1 MTEEDFT
8 LNKGLEI
15 IKNSK
20 NNIILFGPVGEGK
33 TTILNKIC
41 GQNFKTSNGY
51 FSTTNEVH
59 YAYSIKYNNIVIDF
73 PGLHSEVNKVEKIKV
88 QKNALS
94 VIPIKMICFIVRYS
108 PRYDNTLKSVSQMLQ
123 IFQEYRKNICLI
135 ISNSEKSTIT
145 YRAEIEHI
153 FRIKFG
159 INKIILSTLEINE
172 LELLDKIEKFKE
184 DMPFIKNL
192 NLKTS
197 DLIRI
202 IEPKFDLDFIDDRE
216 NYINEFQNG
225 LKIFLEELSKAT
237 EKDLKRALYFGLRD
251 FKDNLIKKYAEI
263 IKGKKADNDKII
275 TELIML
281 NNTIF
286 DQFIR
291 FKEKVEPE
299 LDTQTKDLNGEYIRY
314 KKCPNCGIIWFLLCG
329 SQNTLCG
336 ARSNALDIIY
346 GKYIEYSVKFINGII
361 TIQKI
366 EIENKNTNT
375 EKKRLGL
382 TEEEKL
388 ENQKRGG
395 KALIKPIGCGSELK
409 WSEMEDVT
417 DQVLKH
423 LKEIYDN
430 YDNVIIDISKEFNI
444 NL

>member
-1 MTEEDFT
+1 MINELVSRPNIQEF
-8 LNKGLEI
+8 LNKYPSSRWKELITDLFEI
-15 IKNSK
+15 GVLNLKNSY
-20 NNIILFGPVGEGK
+20 NRYQFSRNELCGILYDLENSSSAQAPLPTPK
-33 TTILNKIC
+33 RNPSYDYRHALR
-41 GQNFKTSNGY
+41 SNPRY
-51 FSTTNEVH
+51 PQSYDTQ
-59 YAYSIKYNNIVIDF
+59 D
-73 PGLHSEVNKVEKIKV
+73 
-88 QKNALS
+88 Q
-94 VIPIKMICFIVRYS
+94 RYS
-108 PRYDNTLKSVSQMLQ
+108 PRYDDTLKSVSQMLQ

-135 ISNSEKSTIT
+135 ISNSEISTKK

-153 FRIKFG
+153 FQIKFR

-281 NNTIF
+281 NNAIF
-286 DQFIR
+286 AQFIR

-417 DQVLKH
+417 DQVLNH